1 MYVLSGTP
9 EDKPVMVEFGCGL
22 TPLSFDRKLIL
33 QADTGADMNAI
44 NKRTFNE
51 VFPDVQLEES
61 TQILQNFDKRLI
73 KPIGS
78 FRCFLRWKGHK
89 YRVKFE
95 VMGIETPNLLSR
107 ETTFLMG
114 ILKKCLSVETAPN
127 KPNDQISSLPVSGHS
142 VPSTEAAPETPL
154 TSTEGVFSHSVPSTG
169 RCILQFSTA
178 HGNSSSYVHGREISN
193 ELCQHL

>member
-1 MYVLSGTP
+1 
-9 EDKPVMVEFGCGL
+9 
-22 TPLSFDRKLIL
+22 
-33 QADTGADMNAI
+33 MNAI

-114 ILKKCLSVETAPN
+114 ILKKCLSVKTAPN
-127 KPNDQISSLPVSGHS
+127 KPNDQICSLSVSGHS
-142 VPSTEAAPETPL
+142 VPSRKQLQRLHLRPRKEY
-154 TSTEGVFSHSVPSTG
+154 FSHSVPSTG

-178 HGNSSSYVHGREISN
+178 HGRYSSSYVHGREISN
-193 ELCQHL
+193 ELCQHLRYG